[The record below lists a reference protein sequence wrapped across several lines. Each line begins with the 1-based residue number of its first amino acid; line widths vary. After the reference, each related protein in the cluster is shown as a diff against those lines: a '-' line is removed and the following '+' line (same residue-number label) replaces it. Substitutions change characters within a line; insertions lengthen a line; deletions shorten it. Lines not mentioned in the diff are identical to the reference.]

1 LFKIFKKIKK
11 LKHLLLSIIFEK
23 RTIISLNS
31 TKIGLDIVK
40 SFQKVKYKGFSQTD
54 KKILNLLNEYRLE
67 LRRNIKKINFDE
79 IGLKKNI
86 SVSEIVLKAS
96 SSEKW
101 NYFFYEL
108 SKINYINNVLEIG
121 TNLGVSGQYF
131 LKAIDKKKNT
141 KFITI
146 EGVKKLCE
154 IARNRFEFISSDKKF
169 KVIHGLYD
177 EKILELKKS
186 KIKFDL
192 VFIDGNHRF
201 DSTIK
206 YYELLRKH
214 FAQNAIVIFDD
225 INWSVG
231 MVNAWKKIIKDE
243 SVVLSIDFFKLG
255 IIIFNKKNNSNCNNK
270 YKLFLSY

>member
-1 LFKIFKKIKK
+1 MFKIFKKIKK

-131 LKAIDKKKNT
+131 LKAIDKKKIQN
-141 KFITI
+141 
-146 EGVKKLCE
+146 L
-154 IARNRFEFISSDKKF
+154 
-169 KVIHGLYD
+169 L
-177 EKILELKKS
+177 LLK
-186 KIKFDL
+186 
-192 VFIDGNHRF
+192 
-201 DSTIK
+201 
-206 YYELLRKH
+206 E
-214 FAQNAIVIFDD
+214 
-225 INWSVG
+225 
-231 MVNAWKKIIKDE
+231 
-243 SVVLSIDFFKLG
+243 
-255 IIIFNKKNNSNCNNK
+255 
-270 YKLFLSY
+270 